1 MADPFG
7 SPLPQQYTYAPAAPS
22 YGSYQA
28 QQEPW
33 NPYAF
38 RQGAP
43 SPAVA
48 EEDELPILEE
58 LEIDVGAIV
67 QKSLSILCG
76 RVGARSL
83 RDIDL
88 GGPIIF
94 ASCLATLQ
102 LFSGKLYFGVIFGWS
117 FIAYT
122 LFWFIVHQLAGHGPQ
137 SDKECIDLYNCSAC
151 LGYCLL
157 PMLVVS
163 ILVKLL
169 PKGSQISVGI
179 FVLTSMYCAFLAGKL
194 VTKRAVFLQKQ
205 LGTIVYPAFLYY
217 ALIALLS
224 LS

>member
-7 SPLPQQYTYAPAAPS
+7 SPLPQQYTYAPAAPAYS
-22 YGSYQA
+22 NYQP

-38 RQGAP
+38 RQAAP
-43 SPAVA
+43 GPSFA

-58 LEIDVGAIV
+58 LEIDIGAILR
-67 QKSLSILCG
+67 KSLSILCG

-83 RDIDL
+83 KDIDM
-88 GGPIIF
+88 GGPILF
-94 ASCLATLQ
+94 ASCLATLH
-102 LFSGKLYFGVIFGWS
+102 LLSGKLHFGVLFGWS

-137 SDKECIDLYNCSAC
+137 SDRECIDLYNCSAC

-157 PMLVVS
+157 PMLVANLLTVF
-163 ILVKLL
+163 L
-169 PKGSQISVGI
+169 PKGSQVAVGV
-179 FVLTSMYCAFLAGKL
+179 FVVTSMYCSFLAGKL
-194 VTKRAVFLQKQ
+194 VTKRAVFLQRQ
-205 LGTIVYPAFLYY
+205 LGTIMYPAFLYY
-217 ALIALLS
+217 ALIALLC